1 MDKEEKR
8 QREKEKAGN
17 DALYWNRLANEREF
31 EVSNKLLAIAS
42 TLIPL
47 FASLEIFNVTLTSD
61 QKSLIILILLFLIA
75 SVVTGLIQY
84 HVDRQFFESYQMRN
98 NKIESYYEEFEYDAA
113 QKLINNLK
121 EKDPLKR
128 EGNTLAAT
136 LQTILFSLALIL
148 ITILVASLLL

>member
-1 MDKEEKR
+1 
-8 QREKEKAGN
+8 
-17 DALYWNRLANEREF
+17 
-31 EVSNKLLAIAS
+31 
-42 TLIPL
+42 
-47 FASLEIFNVTLTSD
+47 LEIFNVTLTSD